1 MSVIAPVILNHNTPR
16 TKEMS
21 LINERNIQMYGN
33 RKLAFEI
40 PVPSRLT
47 CTLCGKIMQKPIQT
61 LRGLVACANC
71 YNAARECIGDAQ
83 LCPLDAELIEDAYNF
98 TRPDKFIARDIAKLK
113 VYCAYEEQGC
123 KWIGALNDIEDHED
137 MSCEYAY
144 TQCDICDEDVQKK
157 DLKQHQQKCTNT
169 KETLPSISITESKSF
184 NFEYLDELTL
194 EKYNKLRD
202 NYEKLKLECNENS
215 QALDKTKKELEESKK
230 EVVSLKS
237 KVEQIKNF
245 TTEQNKYICQLKR
258 KLIEYEK
265 LTEGLVSLDYDAKIK
280 ELKEIQNS
288 FKQSPVAKAENLLNV
303 YDNTGLVK
311 RLEEE
316 NAIFSANLADMELKV
331 QLLEKLSTNGHQ
343 IWKIE
348 NFAYRLNQ
356 AMNKKNIA
364 LHSAPC
370 YTSSINGYKFCVRVY
385 PNGDGIGLN
394 THISVYFVLM
404 KSHYDNLLEWPF
416 FRKITFRLINIKDIS
431 KSKKETFIT
440 DRKSP
445 SFQKP
450 MKDMNIA
457 AGCPRFLSKES
468 LLNDGFIVD
477 DSVYIETIVQ
487 DS

>member
-1 MSVIAPVILNHNTPR
+1 
-16 TKEMS
+16 MS
-21 LINERNIQMYGN
+21 LINERNLQMYGN
-33 RKLAFEI
+33 RKLNFEI
-40 PVPSRLT
+40 PVPSRLK
-47 CTLCGKIMQKPIQT
+47 CILCGEIMQKPIQT

-83 LCPLDAELIEDAYNF
+83 LCPLDAESIEDAKNF

-113 VYCAYEEQGC
+113 VYCAYEEEGC

-144 TQCDICDEDVQKK
+144 TQCDICDEDVLKQA
-157 DLKQHQQKCTNT
+157 LKQHQLKCTNS
-169 KETLPSISITESKSF
+169 KETQLSSMSNNSKSIAESKSF
-184 NFEYLDELTL
+184 NSEHLDELTL
-194 EKYNKLRD
+194 EKYNKLKED
-202 NYEKLKLECNENS
+202 YEILKLECNENS

-230 EVVSLKS
+230 EVISLKS
-237 KVEQIKNF
+237 KVEQIKKF
-245 TTEQNKYICQLKR
+245 TVEQNNNIYQLKR

-265 LTEGLVSLDYDAKIK
+265 LTEGLDSLDTYDAKLK
-280 ELKEIQNS
+280 ELREIQNS
-288 FKQSPVAKAENLLNV
+288 FKQSPVAGSGLLQ
-303 YDNTGLVK
+303 

-316 NAIFSANLADMELKV
+316 HAIFSANLADIDLKV
-331 QLLEKLSTNGHQ
+331 QLLEKLSVNGHQ
-343 IWKIE
+343 VWKID
-348 NFAYRLNQ
+348 NFAYKLNQ
-356 AMNKKNIA
+356 AMNKKSIA

-370 YTSSINGYKFCVRVY
+370 FTSSINGYKFCVRVY

-404 KSHYDNLLEWPF
+404 KSHYDNLSEWPF
-416 FRKITFRLINIKDIS
+416 FRKITFRLINIKDVS

-450 MKDMNIA
+450 IKDMNIA